1 MTLTPTRESAG
12 QAAISARLEEPAVAA
27 ALLSL
32 LDHAELVAVLLE
44 GVDGF
49 VARSETIGDSLMDGV
64 NELRSTVQSNTALQD
79 AGVDLAAI
87 TDAGISLAAVLPKAA
102 PGMVAAVETGAID
115 KLFASGVI
123 GKDAVDQV
131 ATLAG
136 GLVAGGR
143 AFDQHPV
150 QIGGALSL
158 LKLLKDP
165 DINRAL
171 SYFATVA
178 KAIGQHLA
186 APPAAPPVPP
196 QLQQPQS

>member
-1 MTLTPTRESAG
+1 MTLTPTREAAAQS
-12 QAAISARLEEPAVAA
+12 AISARLDDPAVAA

-32 LDHAELVAVLLE
+32 LDHAELVAVLLD

-64 NELRSTVQSNTALQD
+64 SELRAKVRSSTALQD

-102 PGMVAAVETGAID
+102 PGMVSVVETGAID
-115 KLFASGVI
+115 KLFSSDVI
-123 GKDAVDQV
+123 GSDAVDQV
-131 ATLAG
+131 ATLAR

-143 AFDQHPV
+143 AFNQQPV
-150 QIGGALSL
+150 QVGGALSL

-178 KAIGQHLA
+178 KAMGQQLA
-186 APPAAPPVPP
+186 APAVPPVPP